1 SCHYPVIALQA
12 MTDPDSREVLWDANR
27 AMSAPRVA
35 DYPWDHHDTLAK
47 PWFSPLARWWRH
59 AQNSHQHRRQTYG
72 VLDWAAYVLPCVSWL
87 RVYSFKEHFPGDLVA
102 GLSVGCMII
111 AQGLSYANLAGVP
124 SVYGLYGAF
133 TPSIVYAVFG
143 TSRQLAVGPVAV
155 TSTLIGSSMKAL
167 LPCAAEISNPNN
179 PGPGQPCAVLGT
191 LQQECQDLYNTKVI
205 QLAFIVACMY
215 TGIGVLRL
223 GWVTNLLSHAV
234 ISGFTSG
241 AAITIGSSQ
250 VKYLLGYSISPQK
263 DVLQN
268 LLAEYVRKA
277 RNFKWQEFIMG
288 SVLLLMMVIFKEL
301 GKRHRRLTLLRTL
314 GPITAVVVGLLTV
327 VIGNVDDQGIRVIG
341 NIPKGSCVI
350 ATCDWLRFEIAA
362 HLGLHDWRAGLPPL
376 SIHMWAP
383 VEGVGPLLGLG
394 VIVMLVDLLESTS
407 IARALAR
414 KNGYELDYNKEITGL
429 GLANFAGALFS
440 SYTTTGSFSRS
451 AINDLAGSK
460 TPLCQFITA
469 WVVGLVLLFLT
480 PLLGRLPYNVLG
492 AVVVASVVS
501 LIDYEQIIYL
511 LRVSP
516 MDALVWLASFLGTL
530 FISVEI
536 GIGIAIGLA
545 VLMALYHIAFPHTAL
560 LGRVPGSGVYR
571 SVKQYPDAQVE
582 RIVMGLWA
590 KQQPRM
596 VTPGVVSFRI
606 DAPVFFA
613 NVKNLQDKLGKI
625 MERMGAL
632 AQLHGLPGVQYLV
645 LDLTPVTH
653 VDAMGLHFLEE
664 LVFEGRAFGYTVIL
678 ANPAVKVL
686 REFEPVHLADLIGKE
701 NIFVSVA
708 DATQY
713 AVARL
718 TEKGYHIRA
727 VPYAKHV
734 VPDILGP
741 NLQGPTPSDSTDSLN
756 KPAGI
761 MSAAGP
767 SIL

>member
-133 TPSIVYAVFG
+133 TPSIVYALFG

-301 GKRHRRLTLLRTL
+301 GKRHRRLTILRTL

-341 NIPKGSCVI
+341 NIPKGRFQSEWLEGREMWLVVFGLQGNLYRVRCTACDLVINSHLHTIQKHEDSARHKQNLAAKQKSSAAVQAFKAALTTGRDRTAAKRKEQMEDPATVTQFAAVFYLLKLGRPMTDIEHTPTSPGLQPLQPSTGKTTAHGRLQRPFTLSC
-350 ATCDWLRFEIAA
+350 ASMT
-362 HLGLHDWRAGLPPL
+362 WRYCSLPPL

-516 MDALVWLASFLGTL
+516 HTVAIDHITTITTTATITVT
-530 FISVEI
+530 
-536 GIGIAIGLA
+536 AIGTTRMTTTTIPNITITITYRYPA
-545 VLMALYHIAFPHTAL
+545 
-560 LGRVPGSGVYR
+560 RV
-571 SVKQYPDAQVE
+571 
-582 RIVMGLWA
+582 
-590 KQQPRM
+590 
-596 VTPGVVSFRI
+596 
-606 DAPVFFA
+606 
-613 NVKNLQDKLGKI
+613 
-625 MERMGAL
+625 
-632 AQLHGLPGVQYLV
+632 
-645 LDLTPVTH
+645 
-653 VDAMGLHFLEE
+653 
-664 LVFEGRAFGYTVIL
+664 
-678 ANPAVKVL
+678 
-686 REFEPVHLADLIGKE
+686 
-701 NIFVSVA
+701 
-708 DATQY
+708 
-713 AVARL
+713 
-718 TEKGYHIRA
+718 
-727 VPYAKHV
+727 
-734 VPDILGP
+734 
-741 NLQGPTPSDSTDSLN
+741 GPTSYHHHDQDRHHPFACSL
-756 KPAGI
+756 P
-761 MSAAGP
+761 
-767 SIL
+767 